1 MDDKRTRRIEHELKR
16 EISSIM
22 ANDIKDPRVS
32 TLASIT
38 AVDMT
43 RDLQFAKVFVSTI
56 GDEKEKEDIIEGLK
70 NATGF
75 IKRELGARLNL
86 RHVPELT
93 FHLDES
99 IERGMYMGKLINDV
113 LKQDE
118 ENRKKYGNEE

>member
-118 ENRKKYGNEE
+118 ENRKKYGSEE

>member
-70 NATGF
+70 NASGF

-118 ENRKKYGNEE
+118 ENRKKYGSEE

>member
-1 MDDKRTRRIEHELKR
+1 MDNKRTRRIEQELKR
-16 EISSIM
+16 EISSIL

-56 GDEKEKEDIIEGLK
+56 GDDQEKEDIIEGLK